1 VPDSDGI
8 LPRTTARGEPSPTL
22 ETTIALL
29 AFFLVQFPLSALGLV
44 GLFALT
50 PLFVVEPWTLVTSV
64 YSHAGPFH
72 LLSNLLPLVLVG
84 LLVERVTTRLRFHAF
99 FVATGALS
107 GLAQV
112 LLGAFAGGSGVLG
125 ASGAVFALVGYAV
138 TGNVVADR
146 LLAGIDRLADA
157 PWASTLLL
165 VVVALVGAV
174 ALSGPNSAV
183 LAHLAGL
190 SMGLVAGRARL
201 LHVGRRSAS
210 SRDRSRTDATGR
222 SRRREW

>member
-1 VPDSDGI
+1 MSDRNDGL

-22 ETTIALL
+22 ETAVALV
-29 AFFLVQFPLSALGLV
+29 AVFLVQFPLSALGFV

-50 PLFVVEPWTLVTSV
+50 PLFVVQPWTLVTSV

-72 LLSNLLPLVLVG
+72 LLSNLLPLLLVG
-84 LLVERVTTRLRFHAF
+84 LLVERATTRLRFHAF
-99 FVATGALS
+99 FVTTGALA
-107 GLAQV
+107 GLTQV
-112 LLGAFAGGSGVLG
+112 LLGAFAGSGGVLG

-157 PWASTLLL
+157 PWAST
-165 VVVALVGAV
+165 VALGAV
-174 ALSGPNSAV
+174 ALLGAIALSGPNSAV

-190 SMGLVAGRARL
+190 AMGLVAGRVRL
-201 LHVGRRSAS
+201 LRVERAPRAGDPNAGP
-210 SRDRSRTDATGR
+210 AP
-222 SRRREW
+222 RREW